1 MIKKL
6 LKDFKY
12 MQIGELRS
20 QHLDYMVKAIEN
32 CKNISVLDYSD
43 FEIIHRFIPKL
54 INVIDADLHR
64 FSFRNI
70 ISIISSFQ
78 NIYNTSKLLDSDDMA
93 TLHRMTNK
101 YIIEYLSQRKKEIN
115 GAEYAD
121 MVSILKNAI
130 DGGFIKIYENRLLE
144 RIIQIF
150 LKDHKDLY
158 FFTTND

>member
-1 MIKKL
+1 
-6 LKDFKY
+6 
-12 MQIGELRS
+12 
-20 QHLDYMVKAIEN
+20 
-32 CKNISVLDYSD
+32 
-43 FEIIHRFIPKL
+43 
-54 INVIDADLHR
+54 
-64 FSFRNI
+64 
-70 ISIISSFQ
+70 
-78 NIYNTSKLLDSDDMA
+78 
-93 TLHRMTNK
+93 MTNK

-158 FFTTND
+158 FFTTNDQLKLLQGFDKLTAVLENS